1 MDWKVIANGPWIW
14 IAGGVTAVIGLY
26 QAWFFLGKARTFM
39 HAHGFTPVETRHM
52 IRGASITA
60 IGPVVANIFVMIAL
74 AVAISPGLAFQR
86 EAVGVGSVFTEL
98 AQVSNAAI
106 GAGEEFGTANFS
118 MVGFAA
124 AVLIMNIAGWGWSVE
139 GIFTRYL
146 GRAREKITGGDP
158 KLLAVIA
165 ACGMIAV
172 FTYYSV
178 TNAVKGNG
186 FTVAV
191 IVAVVSSMLLFKAS
205 DWLRKP
211 GLKEWALGIAMFIG
225 MLAGKIVAG

>member
-1 MDWKVIANGPWIW
+1 MDWKEIANGPWIW
-14 IAGGVTAVIGLY
+14 IAGAITSVIGLY
-26 QAWFFLGKARTFM
+26 QAWFFLTKARNFM
-39 HAHGFTPVETRHM
+39 HANGYTPAETRHM
-52 IRGASITA
+52 IRGAAITA
-60 IGPVVANIFVMIAL
+60 IGPVIANIFVMIAL

-106 GAGEEFGTANFS
+106 AAGEEFGTPNFT
-118 MVGFAA
+118 MAGFAA
-124 AVLIMNIAGWGWSVE
+124 AVFIMNIAGWGWSVE

-146 GRAREKITGGDP
+146 GKAREAITGGNT
-158 KLLAVIA
+158 KLLAVIG

-172 FTYYSV
+172 FTYYSLN
-178 TNAVKGNG
+178 NAMKKGG
-186 FTVAV
+186 YTVAV
-191 IVAVVSSMLLFKAS
+191 LVAVLTSMFLFKLA
-205 DWLRKP
+205 DWTKRP